1 MSEENRQHPRFAIEL
16 DAEIIA
22 DDGDSIVGRTRD
34 LSKGG
39 FCMLS
44 RGSMPVGTACKV
56 KLALVF
62 QEGQF
67 SEHLTLPST
76 VVWCTPVQG
85 VQQIG
90 VKFAP
95 LDPQNRG
102 YLDMFI
108 KFLET
113 GQEDDAEEEE
123 EETSDDEVDPGQ

>member
-1 MSEENRQHPRFAIEL
+1 MSDENRQHPRYAVEL

-22 DDGDSIVGRTRD
+22 ADGDSVVGRTRD

-44 RGSMPVGTACKV
+44 RGSMLIGTACKV

-62 QEGQF
+62 SENQF
-67 SEHLTLPST
+67 SEHLILPST

-85 VQQIG
+85 AQQIG

-102 YLDMFI
+102 YLDMFM
-108 KFLET
+108 KFIAD
-113 GQEDDAEEEE
+113 GDGSDDEEEE
-123 EETSDDEVDPGQ
+123 LEVDEDEGTGE